1 MPTGFDFQPLKLGVG
16 VPGAISLTRGASSV
30 DNTLRINRLEP
41 CQWML
46 AEASIQSTQGRL
58 YQGVMNI
65 FSETGAL
72 LAVASQT
79 GIRPRALS

>member
-1 MPTGFDFQPLKLGVG
+1 MMGGVTSAA
-16 VPGAISLTRGASSV
+16 VVTAMEEVT
-30 DNTLRINRLEP
+30 
-41 CQWML
+41 
-46 AEASIQSTQGRL
+46 GRL